1 MRRTKAF
8 TLIELL
14 VVVAII
20 ALLIS
25 ILLPSL
31 SRAREKSKQAVC
43 GANLR
48 GMGQSCYIYANDNY
62 ESFPIFSATADVSGT
77 LTPEKKSDVVPP
89 GYYRDDPPGKTAQDI
104 TPSTTADLFLLIRST
119 LCSPKQ
125 FLCPSKKKPADDL
138 RTVGGSSVDVLELY
152 DFRGD
157 LNPIPESS
165 PGVEAVNL
173 SYGYHFAHDGQ
184 EQGDD
189 TPGVAPNTST
199 DPRFPLL
206 ADENPYIFPSLGPTS
221 VEESNCGGQEAENG
235 NSQNHGGEGQNVL
248 YLDGSTHFERKPTV
262 GLQGDNIY
270 TARWSRP
277 NRRDETPGDLCIGTT
292 GATGEIPDLRA
303 GCNLTSATDCLILP

>member
-1 MRRTKAF
+1 MRRAKGF

-62 ESFPIFSATADVSGT
+62 EAFPLAAASATVQGVLKAE
-77 LTPEKKSDVVPP
+77 LKSKCVPP
-89 GYYRDDPPGKTAQDI
+89 GYYRDEPPGVKDQI
-104 TPSTTADLFLLIRST
+104 PSPTADLFLLIRST
-119 LCSPKQ
+119 LCSPKL
-125 FLCPSKKKPADDL
+125 FLCPSKKKPEDDL
-138 RTVGGSSVDVLELY
+138 RDTNGNSVDVLELY
-152 DFRGD
+152 DFKGD
-157 LNPIPESS
+157 AGTIQKTNPAIS
-165 PGVEAVNL
+165 AVNL

-189 TPGVAPNTST
+189 TPGVAVSTNT
-199 DPRFPLL
+199 DPRFPVL
-206 ADENPYIFPSLGPTS
+206 ADENPYIFPGGTQTS
-221 VEESNCGGQEAENG
+221 IEETNCGGQYAENG

-248 YLDGSTHFERKPTV
+248 YLDGSVRFERKPTI
-262 GLQGDNIY
+262 GLHGDNIY
-270 TARWSRP
+270 TAGSSRP
-277 NRRDETPGDLCIGTT
+277 NRPDSNPGDTCGDN
-292 GATGEIPDLRA
+292 TGEIPELRV
-303 GCNLTSATDCLILP
+303 GCNLVSSTDCLILP